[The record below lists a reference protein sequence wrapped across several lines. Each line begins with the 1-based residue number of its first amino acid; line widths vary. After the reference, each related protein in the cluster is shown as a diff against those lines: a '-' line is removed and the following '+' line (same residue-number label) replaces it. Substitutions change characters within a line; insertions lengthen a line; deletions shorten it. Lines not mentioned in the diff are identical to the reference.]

1 MESQAHE
8 IKQIVAQLLAGM
20 LANPHTYKIYP
31 TESGRLSQEQQTRLI
46 ENAVCL
52 AESLVERTER
62 RIEEHLKHDF
72 LWEESSDEISA

>member
-46 ENAVCL
+46 EN
-52 AESLVERTER
+52 SL
-62 RIEEHLKHDF
+62 F
-72 LWEESSDEISA
+72 S